1 MLRLH
6 FLGLTTRLS
15 NGHSQDAARMRLLSL
30 PRAVTNGL
38 CLSFIFLFRF
48 FFFGG
53 KCMYVFRFRFKICA
67 SCLETKAQ
75 KIS

>member
-48 FFFGG
+48 FFGG
-53 KCMYVFRFRFKICA
+53 EVYVCV
-67 SCLETKAQ
+67 
-75 KIS
+75 